1 MENNSIFLLRS
12 KSKHA
17 PHLNCKISR
26 LMTGSSA
33 TDDSDFVTA
42 YKTVYNTVYS
52 STPKGHLAMKE
63 KEDLLVQNIDLI
75 GRGLEVTNNSNEAN
89 RRSFINFKM
98 HRLFVYVMDLYL
110 TPKYELPQFNIHNA
124 GTNKV
129 VGAVLGMLEKLCKVD
144 EDRQFHTEIAYYDP
158 LILSLFDCLEKL
170 ENCFKRTIFV
180 LELLLQFRDE
190 VFPIAAIP
198 NFWSLMTKINKQKD
212 IDKLGSVSKVI
223 ALLILDRHKKM
234 FSEMFEK
241 QYLLRLFPNPRTID
255 INECILIRLPNLV
268 ENLTHYLAKHCK
280 KLSS

>member
-1 MENNSIFLLRS
+1 MENRSIFLLRS

-17 PHLNCKISR
+17 PHLNCKINR
-26 LMTGSSA
+26 LMTASSA

-42 YKTVYNTVYS
+42 YKTVYKTVYT

-63 KEDLLVQNIDLI
+63 KEDLLVQNIELI
-75 GRGLEVTNNSNEAN
+75 GRGLEISNNSNEAN

-98 HRLFVYVMDLYL
+98 HKLFVNVMDLYL
-110 TPKYELPQFNIHNA
+110 TPKYELPHLNILNA

-129 VGAVLGMLEKLCKVD
+129 IGAVLGMLEKLCKVD
-144 EDRQFHTEIAYYDP
+144 EDKQFHIEVAYYDP
-158 LILSLFDCLEKL
+158 LVLSLFDCLEKL
-170 ENCFKRTIFV
+170 ENLFKRTIFV

-280 KLSS
+280 KL

>member
-1 MENNSIFLLRS
+1 
-12 KSKHA
+12 
-17 PHLNCKISR
+17 
-26 LMTGSSA
+26 MTGSSV

-170 ENCFKRTIFV
+170 ENYFKRTIFV